1 MVSANNSGITPK
13 SSKLQL
19 GAGRSISGKKQ
30 IEDTESATSDALETP
45 EAKKGNLGAGRP
57 PAGPGKQGPADAN
70 LSLTW
75 GAAVPIL
82 TKPQMRPI
90 AK

>member
-13 SSKLQL
+13 SSKLPL
-19 GAGRSISGKKQ
+19 GKGPITGTKQTATVASRESGPLKSPTPNRSL
-30 IEDTESATSDALETP
+30 D
-45 EAKKGNLGAGRP
+45 KGSP
-57 PAGPGKQGPADAN
+57 PSGPGKQGPADAN

-75 GAAVPIL
+75 GASVPIL
-82 TKPQMRPI
+82 TKAQMRPV